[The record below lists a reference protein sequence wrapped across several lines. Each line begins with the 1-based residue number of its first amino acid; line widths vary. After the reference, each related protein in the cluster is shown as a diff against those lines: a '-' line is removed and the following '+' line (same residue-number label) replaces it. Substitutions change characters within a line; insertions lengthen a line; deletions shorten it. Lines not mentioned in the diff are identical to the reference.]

1 MSSEGGDALRIPIE
15 IKTDD
20 LQEIQDLI
28 NEISKAESDIDVL
41 KPRKGKGTGDV
52 TSRSA
57 FAREDE
63 IDERGGVFGMRT
75 DDALPTAIRDKKSR
89 SPLQR
94 ENEFSKMRDQVDEM
108 QQNQGN
114 IIGSLVNAG
123 FVGNLAGFKGVEKFQ
138 KAQSALPLANIATGG
153 LRGGVMGAVGFGGG
167 LKSFAG
173 KAGIIGMLAMVAME
187 VFQSLIDFAY
197 RPGGPLDR
205 RFKRDMDKESVRMI
219 DLNDKSDINQGRRI
233 VRVTTATSLR
243 GTDSQVRSSLD
254 IYKSGQRIY
263 DMDGQNMVK
272 NTGVGEI

>member
-75 DDALPTAIRDKKSR
+75 EDDALPTAIRDKKSR

-114 IIGSLVNAG
+114 IVGSLINAG
-123 FVGNLAGFKGVEKFQ
+123 FLRDIAASNTGLQ
-138 KAQSALPLANIATGG
+138 KAQSTLPLANIATGG
-153 LRGGVMGAVGFGGG
+153 LRGGFMGAAGFGGG
-167 LKSFAG
+167 LKAFAG
-173 KAGIIGMLAMVAME
+173 KAGILGMVAMVAME
-187 VFQSLIDFAY
+187 VVQSFIDFAY

-205 RFKRDMDKESVRMI
+205 RFKRDMDKESVKMI

-254 IYKSGQRIY
+254 VYKSGQRVY